1 MRKLLTALAVLA
13 VVLAVSVPHFTSAA
27 SLKVSGIWRF
37 RGISLDNADRNDQ
50 GPNDPSQ
57 TSDALTRPRWTFT
70 SLKGKII
77 ALYELRLRLRLHV
90 RRCSLHHT
98 EIGGK

>member
-13 VVLAVSVPHFTSAA
+13 VVLAVSAPHFTSAA

-50 GPNDPSQ
+50 GPNDASQ

-77 ALYELRLRLRLHV
+77 ALYELRLRLHV